1 MKKSILLFVAA
12 LALLVSCGD
21 NPERSRIALDK
32 GIDLL
37 YNTSRFDEAEEAFTE
52 AIKYDKNNY
61 EAYYYRGCSKFNR
74 YLLDEAILDFDKALA
89 IKPEYADAEFA
100 LGRIYFLKDDRDMS
114 CYYYKASMQHG
125 RANVED
131 DVKGCP

>member
-52 AIKYDKNNY
+52 AIKYDKNN
-61 EAYYYRGCSKFNR
+61 
-74 YLLDEAILDFDKALA
+74 
-89 IKPEYADAEFA
+89 ADAEFA